1 MTLDEAG
8 RLQKAWKSRN
18 GHRICQHTRMVDY
31 VVSKTGRRK
40 GPLVCRECGALLPD
54 AGEAILDGRRKLKE
68 KL

>member
-18 GHRICQHTRMVDY
+18 GHKICHHTRMVDY

-40 GPLVCRECGALLPD
+40 ETLVCRECGAVLPD
-54 AGEAILDGRRKLKE
+54 AEQAILNGRRKLKE
-68 KL
+68 KP